1 MDFLDRLVLWV
12 HFVYIRR
19 IGFCHR
25 LIFSFFLFLTKT
37 QKQHWSSTTAEMTSY
52 RNEETQYT
60 VKHDERWLKTFS
72 TDCTLRFPWV
82 WTDSNSPYRIRN
94 RKRRK
99 KFRKRYIICCHRF
112 WYVVCHCSLIIAML
126 MRPYSSFLAN
136 LKRISNRFLLLL
148 KNPNFSTGKLNRIP
162 AASLVFHR
170 FPCRVWRSMARHFL
184 RPLQYCV
191 AGVVAEYVSFTPTGG
206 KTSSCVN
213 FVSKI
218 RGAKY
223 YVSRIYQQ
231 LTA

>member
-112 WYVVCHCSLIIAML
+112 WNVVCHCSLIIAML

-148 KNPNFSTGKLNRIP
+148 KKPKLFYREIEQNSRSISRFSPLSMSCMEIDG
-162 AASLVFHR
+162 AAFFATSAILCSR
-170 FPCRVWRSMARHFL
+170 CCCRVCIIYTYWRENVELCQF
-184 RPLQYCV
+184 C
-191 AGVVAEYVSFTPTGG
+191 
-206 KTSSCVN
+206 K
-213 FVSKI
+213 
-218 RGAKY
+218 
-223 YVSRIYQQ
+223 
-231 LTA
+231 